1 MWEGGE
7 KNIPGAREPRVSA
20 SSCEKPCS
28 SLELVLLR
36 SVLLDQKVAEDR
48 LLMLLLYTGLTIGH
62 RKGPVNKKCFEKQ
75 GLLVSGS
82 QAAKVTVNVRQML
95 P

>member
-1 MWEGGE
+1 MLLIWEGGE

-28 SLELVLLR
+28 SLELVLLK

-62 RKGPVNKKCFEKQ
+62 RKGPVNQ
-75 GLLVSGS
+75 
-82 QAAKVTVNVRQML
+82 KVFCGARLACVWQPGRKSYS
-95 P
+95 